1 MQQLLCGDPFRLDAA
16 VAEMLA
22 DGLGDLRRLSGLAD
36 GKIQGDVRRCAGEG
50 ALR

>member
-1 MQQLLCGDPFRLDAA
+1 MQQVPCGELLGLGAV